1 MSLQDEQARAERD
14 APALRSIL
22 ARYPDAKRE
31 AGNGSRVIASVP
43 MSAVT
48 VVNVDAGKGGR
59 QFVRFGDGETSPPV
73 WQADGY
79 DMADLLETLLE
90 VPGGRE
96 ALAKATEPK

>member
-31 AGNGSRVIASVP
+31 DGATGIIIASVP
-43 MSAVT
+43 MSAAT

-59 QFVRFGDGETSPPV
+59 QFVRFGDG
-73 WQADGY
+73 DGP
-79 DMADLLETLLE
+79 DK
-90 VPGGRE
+90 GRF
-96 ALAKATEPK
+96 AQGVVYRVSVHAVKFKGAT